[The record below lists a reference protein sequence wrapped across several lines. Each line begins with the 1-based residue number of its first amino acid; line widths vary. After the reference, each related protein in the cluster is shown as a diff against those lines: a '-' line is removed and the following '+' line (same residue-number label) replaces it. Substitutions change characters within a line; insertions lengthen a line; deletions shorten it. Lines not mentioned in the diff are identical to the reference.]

1 MQEII
6 QRIGHVSANLD
17 DRRIVIW
24 GGYSKDN
31 DDDPFDESIY
41 YPPNECVIFD
51 GVLGFPKKVITEG
64 IFKSGHHFDVFIYFR
79 RYEKN

>member
-64 IFKSGHHFDVFIYFR
+64 KIYIFSTSYL
-79 RYEKN
+79 EKKI